1 MILRIGLTGGIGS
14 GKTTVAHIFETLGIP
29 VYYSDDAAK
38 KIMNENPVLQQQI
51 IQYFGEE
58 SYINGQLNRPFL
70 AEVIFN
76 DDEKRILLN
85 SLVHPLTI
93 DDAAKW
99 MLQKNTPYA
108 IKEAALIFE
117 SDVWKHLDKVIGISA
132 PYELRLQRA
141 MQRDNISRE
150 DVEAR
155 MAKQMN
161 EEEKMKRCDYIL
173 YNDEQQLLIPQV
185 IALHERLTA
194 EALSR

>member
-38 KIMNENPVLQQQI
+38 KIMNENVVLQQQI

-58 SYINGQLNRPFL
+58 SYINGQLNRPYL

-76 DDEKRILLN
+76 NDEKRTLLN

-93 DDAAKW
+93 DDANNW

-117 SDVWKHLDKVIGISA
+117 TDVWKHLDKVIGISA

-150 DVEAR
+150 AVEAR

>member
-38 KIMNENPVLQQQI
+38 RIMNENVVLQQQI
-51 IQYFGEE
+51 IQYFGVE

-117 SDVWKHLDKVIGISA
+117 TDVWKHLDKVIGISA

-141 MQRDNISRE
+141 MQRDNISPE
-150 DVEAR
+150 AVEAR